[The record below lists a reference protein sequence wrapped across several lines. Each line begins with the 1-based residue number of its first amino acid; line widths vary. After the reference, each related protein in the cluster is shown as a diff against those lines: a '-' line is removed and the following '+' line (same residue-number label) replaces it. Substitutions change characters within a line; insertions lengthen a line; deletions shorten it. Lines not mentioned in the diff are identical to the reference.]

1 MFGISVQKNESEINF
16 AYINLSSGVIS
27 FYSGGENVR
36 QTDMEFVKNFTPS
49 DFRLKILHRQFLIFN
64 SFSKKKTQKMSE
76 S

>member
-49 DFRLKILHRQFLIFN
+49 DFQEKILHRQFHLISTVLVRKHTKN
-64 SFSKKKTQKMSE
+64 E
-76 S
+76 